1 MLALLLL
8 LYSLV
13 VVNKLIKMRCFA
25 IEEAFEP

>member
-1 MLALLLL
+1 MLALLL

>member
-1 MLALLLL
+1 MLALLL

-13 VVNKLIKMRCFA
+13 VVNKLIKMRCFV

>member
-1 MLALLLL
+1 MLALLL

-25 IEEAFEP
+25 IEEAFEA

>member
-8 LYSLV
+8 YLLV